1 MEVVM
6 KKHTMV
12 MTAMMTVVFTSAMMA
27 QTYSSSNI
35 SKAERGKK
43 NYMMGLRSSNQ
54 GLVESAMMQVAKIKM
69 IAPTAR
75 FEDVKN
81 VIDSLSVYGDT
92 PSVRYKA
99 YLAANVCDNPTWFA
113 KEGYNPEED
122 VDEFFGLVAVQL
134 QERILGSRAN

>member
-12 MTAMMTVVFTSAMMA
+12 MTAMMAMVFTSGMMA
-27 QTYSSSNI
+27 QTYSSSNN
-35 SKAERGKK
+35 SKLESGKK

-54 GLVESAMMQVAKIKM
+54 GLTESAMMQVAKIKM

-99 YLAANVCDNPTWFA
+99 YLASNVCENPTWFA
-113 KEGYNPEED
+113 KKAYSWYQDN
-122 VDEFFGLVAVQL
+122 DEFFAAVATQL